1 MGNNTTSMNINVID
15 NFFSEEIHKEVF
27 YQLIKRPQWSFTG
40 GNNSNPFW
48 HIDGLE
54 NDEYFNTYLLNL
66 IRQKTSI
73 DDSYVPSRIYTNGQT
88 AGQCGYPHIDDGHL
102 TFLYFPNLEWEID
115 WQGHLM
121 FINKEGPVYE
131 KGEYRDCTFKPNS
144 KSDEISEVI
153 TYKPNRAVMFPAHIV
168 HYADAPHRLY
178 NFLRISLAY
187 KFEKI
192 K

>member
-1 MGNNTTSMNINVID
+1 MNVDVID
-15 NFFSEEIHKEVF
+15 DFFSEEIHKEVYHKF
-27 YQLIKRPQWSFTG
+27 IKTFKWSFTG

-54 NDEYFNTYLLNL
+54 KDEYFNTYLLNL
-66 IRQKTSI
+66 IREKTGI

-88 AGQCGYPHIDDGHL
+88 AGQCGYPHTDDGHL
-102 TFLYFPNLEWEID
+102 TFLYFPNLEWKID

-121 FINKEGPVYE
+121 LINKTGPVYKKDE
-131 KGEYRDCTFKPNS
+131 WEDWSFKS
-144 KSDEISEVI
+144 DTKSDEISQVI

-168 HYADAPHRLY
+168 HHADAPHRLY
-178 NFLRISLAY
+178 NWLRISLAY